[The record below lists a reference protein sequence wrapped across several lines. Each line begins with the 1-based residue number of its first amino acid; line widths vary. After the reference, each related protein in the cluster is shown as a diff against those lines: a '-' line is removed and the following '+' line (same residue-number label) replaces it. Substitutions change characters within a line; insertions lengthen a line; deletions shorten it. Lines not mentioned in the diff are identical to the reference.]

1 MNPNNNRKRGKRNEH
16 ALAKRLNGK
25 RVGILG
31 KEDISCGPFS
41 LEVKSFARFAG
52 VKIMEQA
59 ERNAPEGKT
68 PLAIVHIRG
77 QRRDAD
83 IVMLRLKEWEDWNGR
98 TKVTGGLRP
107 K

>member
-31 KEDISCGPFS
+31 KEDITCGVFS
-41 LEVKSFARFAG
+41 IEAKSYVRFAG
-52 VKIMEQA
+52 AKVMEQA

-68 PLAIVHIRG
+68 PLAIIHVKG
-77 QRRDAD
+77 QRRDND
-83 IVMLRLKEWEDWNGR
+83 LVMIRLKNWEEWYGKLEVGNGAEE
-98 TKVTGGLRP
+98 
-107 K
+107 